1 MTSDFAVRFASR
13 PLTSSDESPASPTIG
28 LEADDHGRIYAG
40 DYERNGIRQRS
51 ADGEWKTI
59 AHDPRILWPD
69 TLSVASDG
77 YLYFTANQLHRQAQ
91 FNNGVDQREKPY
103 SLFRVETDGGPV
115 KLI

>member
-1 MTSDFAVRFASR
+1 MLLSR
-13 PLTSSDESPASPTIG
+13 SANKSRSLRGEKRHSGDRLPC
-28 LEADDHGRIYAG
+28 YAG
-40 DYERNGIRQRS
+40 DYERNAIRQRGT
-51 ADGEWKTI
+51 DGQWKTI

-91 FNNGVDQREKPY
+91 FHNGVDQREKPY
-103 SLFRVETDGGPV
+103 SLFRVRIDGGPV